1 MKSQL
6 NTLERL
12 IKNVEKALIGKRKPI
27 ELVVLALICKG
38 HVLLEDVPGV
48 GKTSLVSALAK
59 SVNGTFKRIQFTPD
73 VLPSDITG
81 FSMYNKKTDNFEYRS
96 GAVMCNFLLA
106 DEINR
111 TSPKTQS
118 SLLEAMQENQ
128 VTVDGATYPVPKPFM
143 VIATQNPIE
152 HLGTY
157 PLPEAQLDR
166 FLMKVSLG
174 YPTAD
179 DEKNMLKLHAKQ
191 NPVDALECVA
201 TTKEI
206 LELQNLVHRV
216 YTDERIYEYIIS
228 LISAARSHP
237 DVELGP
243 SPRASISLHRAAQAH
258 ALFKGR
264 DYVIPDDVIAMVKPV
279 LAHRLILNREAKI
292 KEVNQADVLTKIIMA
307 VSAPGTVG

>member
-1 MKSQL
+1 MSL
-6 NTLERL
+6 NAIHRL
-12 IKNVEKALIGKRKPI
+12 ISNVEKALVGKRKPI
-27 ELVVLALICKG
+27 ELVVLALVCKG

-59 SVNGTFKRIQFTPD
+59 SINGTFKRIQFTPD

-81 FSMYNKKTDNFEYRS
+81 FSMYNKKTDNFEYRN

-118 SLLEAMQENQ
+118 SLLEVMQENQ
-128 VTVDGATYPVPKPFM
+128 VTVDGVTYPVPKPFM

-152 HLGTY
+152 YLGTY

-166 FLMKVSLG
+166 FFMKVSIG
-174 YPTAD
+174 YPSKD
-179 DEKNMLKLHAKQ
+179 DEKNILKLHAVQ
-191 NPVDALECVA
+191 NPVDSLECVA
-201 TTKEI
+201 STKEI
-206 LELQNLVHRV
+206 LALQEQVPKI
-216 YTDERIYEYIIS
+216 YTDERIYQYIIS
-228 LISAARSHP
+228 LISTARSHP

-258 ALFKGR
+258 AMFKGR
-264 DYVIPDDVIAMVKPV
+264 EYVVPDDVLSVIKPV
-279 LAHRLILNREAKI
+279 LSHRIIINREAKMR
-292 KEVNQADVLTKIIMA
+292 DVSTSRILSKIIMQ
-307 VSAPGTVG
+307 VSLPGKIS